1 MIKVNFRKHSIIN
14 GNKIGKFYAII
25 ILGFI
30 IMIAIGIPIQ
40 KNIWNNYPKVQYQT
54 EIKGEIYRIRNN
66 RGVFG
71 ELKSGQKFFFTST
84 SNYNY
89 KPSFISDFIS
99 RGDSIL
105 KPANSDSIFVFKDDE
120 KFFFILGKSI
130 EKR

>member
-1 MIKVNFRKHSIIN
+1 MNFKKHSIIKD
-14 GNKIGKFYAII
+14 GDKIGKFYAII

-30 IMIAIGIPIQ
+30 IMVVIGITIQ
-40 KNIWNNYPKVQYQT
+40 KSIWKKFPKVQYQSET
-54 EIKGEIYRIRNN
+54 KGEIYRIRNN
-66 RGVFG
+66 RGIFG
-71 ELKSGQKFFFTST
+71 ELKSGQKIFFTST

-105 KPANSDSIFVFKDDE
+105 KPANSDSIFVFKDD
-120 KFFFILGKSI
+120 KKYFFILGKSI